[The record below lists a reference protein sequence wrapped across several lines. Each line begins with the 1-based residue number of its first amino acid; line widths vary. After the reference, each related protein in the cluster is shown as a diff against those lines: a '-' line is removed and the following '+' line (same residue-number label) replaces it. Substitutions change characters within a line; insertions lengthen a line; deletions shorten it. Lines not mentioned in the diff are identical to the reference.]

1 MLCDCGEQCGQRTN
15 SDPDSVDLV
24 QRGNLSAADLCA
36 CVQYKYFVISKSALE
51 LDWINVQK

>member
-1 MLCDCGEQCGQRTN
+1 MKLVDSLCEGNYYVLCACGEQCGQRPN

-36 CVQYKYFVISKSALE
+36 
-51 LDWINVQK
+51 